1 MAIFTSSYL
10 KSRYSSSLITEQKQM
25 FSNIDKS
32 QLKFDIFL
40 SHSFL
45 DRDEVLGLYRELT
58 EMGFKVYVDW
68 IVDPEL
74 DRNNVTKATAELIRN
89 RMKNSK
95 TLLLAISTN
104 ATMSKWM
111 PWELGY
117 ADGNT
122 GRCAIIPISRENLSL
137 FSFNRIEYLKLYPY
151 VDRATLKNSQDYKL
165 WVNED
170 ENTYVQF
177 ESWLNGSNPF
187 KRFYDKL

>member
-137 FSFNRIEYLKLYPY
+137 YSFNRIEYLKLYPY

-177 ESWLNGSNPF
+177 ESWMNGSNPF